1 MPAILLWLCFSFINR
16 EESSRSFKLI
26 NQNKQ
31 ISLVGAIYINREHR
45 LCRSV
50 VWFLFLSNYR
60 HIGSFQIFFA
70 GINKLA
76 FQFLIP
82 SSNNLGQS
90 KFDLTNKIMFGEIKQ
105 FIRLIS
111 IIDLQH
117 ECLLSFKHIINID
130 ALNPLR
136 VQAIG
141 DQFCHTDLLFL
152 TTFQFP
158 KDQERICE

>member
-31 ISLVGAIYINREHR
+31 ISLVGAIYINREHS

-50 VWFLFLSNYR
+50 VWFLFLSDYR

-76 FQFLIP
+76 F
-82 SSNNLGQS
+82 
-90 KFDLTNKIMFGEIKQ
+90 
-105 FIRLIS
+105 
-111 IIDLQH
+111 
-117 ECLLSFKHIINID
+117 
-130 ALNPLR
+130 
-136 VQAIG
+136 
-141 DQFCHTDLLFL
+141 
-152 TTFQFP
+152 
-158 KDQERICE
+158 